1 MASLFSRRKLLG
13 ATGAAALAPLALTQ
27 RATAAEASASSNP
40 AGLLVTLRQ
49 PERVFDSRKV
59 SPTWTGIKLTS
70 GNSIGVPLGGHFG
83 GSVGLAAFL
92 NITITGTTGA
102 GFLVVRPSDA
112 SGNLPLPDT
121 SNINWTATGVT
132 TANLTLVAVGFE
144 SYIQIAAVGG
154 GSTHVIVDLQGY
166 VPFIG

>member
-1 MASLFSRRKLLG
+1 MASLFTRRKLLG
-13 ATGAAALAPLALTQ
+13 ATGAAALVPLALTQ
-27 RATAAEASASSNP
+27 RATAVEASATTNP

-59 SPTWTGIKLTS
+59 SPTWTGTKLLS
-70 GNSIGVPLGGHFG
+70 GNTIGVPLGGHFG
-83 GSVGLAAFL
+83 GAIGLAAFI
-92 NITITGTTGA
+92 NVTITGTTGS

-112 SGNLPLPDT
+112 TGDVPLPDT
-121 SNINWTATGVT
+121 SNINWTAAGVT

-154 GSTHVIVDLQGY
+154 GSTHVIIDLQGY